1 MPRLFQRLKRTFSSP
16 NLRREVAEEIAP
28 PVPARPNARN
38 QDLPEGSNGSV
49 TVNLEQSVEGIT
61 NKEHW
66 ELLRKEAEH
75 HVSLKRDLT
84 KLTEDS
90 REVPKNIIK
99 IRERVQEAYKSDSAT
114 ARSMKYAL
122 MQSIDSEKLLTEA
135 SKKGKANANVQLPK
149 EEVMSS
155 PTGRAIEQAFAAT
168 KETPNALIMSS
179 AMHAAV
185 YEKKEALKALGSGV
199 DAKSRTLLNS
209 FDFNQGGAPH
219 PKLRQYISRK
229 SDHGFDARSVDANP
243 VNEYMRVKPEIDADR
258 EADKRNLA
266 IETMVRDQV
275 DRARSKRVGTS
286 ESGNQY
292 WIKQAE
298 ASREGSPSA
307 SEKSV
312 ESKRLVL
319 GK

>member
-1 MPRLFQRLKRTFSSP
+1 MPSLIQRLKRAISSP

-28 PVPARPNARN
+28 PVPTRPHARN
-38 QDLPEGSNGSV
+38 QDLPEGSNAPV
-49 TVNLEQSVEGIT
+49 RVNLEQSVEGIT

-75 HVSLKRDLT
+75 YVSLKRDLT
-84 KLTEDS
+84 KLFEDS
-90 REVPKNIIK
+90 REVPKNIMK
-99 IRERVQEAYKSDSAT
+99 IRERVQEAYKADSAT
-114 ARSMKYAL
+114 ARSMKLAL
-122 MQSIDSEKLLTEA
+122 MRSIDAEKLLTEA
-135 SKKGKANANVQLPK
+135 SQKLKANANVQLPK
-149 EEVMSS
+149 KEVLSS

-168 KETPNALIMSS
+168 KDTPNALIMSS
-179 AMHAAV
+179 AMRAAV
-185 YEKKEALKALGSGV
+185 YEKKDAFNALGSGV

-229 SDHGFDARSVDANP
+229 NDHGFDARSVNANP
-243 VNEYMRVKPEIDADR
+243 VNEYMRAKPEIDADR
-258 EADKRNLA
+258 EADERNLA
-266 IETMVRDQV
+266 IETMVKNQV

-292 WIKQAE
+292 WVKQAK
-298 ASREGSPSA
+298 ASREGPPSA